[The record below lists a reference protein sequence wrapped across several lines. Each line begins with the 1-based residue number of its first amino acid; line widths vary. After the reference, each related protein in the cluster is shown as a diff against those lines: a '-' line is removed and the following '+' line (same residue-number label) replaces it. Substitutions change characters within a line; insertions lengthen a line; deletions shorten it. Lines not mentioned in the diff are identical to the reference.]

1 MDHFAQEAS
10 IRVPK
15 LTTSNKIAFA
25 YAICVRLQPHY
36 EAFFEA
42 EGWGNPAVLHSALAT
57 LQQAVF
63 SAPEVSDLQ
72 QQYQQVEEVTPDS
85 EDFGGT
91 LGSFALDTCCA
102 LLSALDFVL
111 KGTEQYVL
119 DVAVFARNTVDLYVQ
134 ELGDMEPNDPQLE
147 QKIERSPYMVQE
159 VNWQRETLNRLESTE
174 WPSQDLLDE
183 LIKGQMLDLELLSKP
198 EE

>member
-36 EAFFEA
+36 QAFYEA
-42 EGWGNPAVLHSALAT
+42 EDWGNPAVLHSALT
-57 LQQAVF
+57 MLRQAVF
-63 SAPEVSDLQ
+63 SAPTVTDLQ
-72 QQYQQVEEVTPDS
+72 QQYQQVEKVTPDAD
-85 EDFGGT
+85 DFGGT

-111 KGTEQYVL
+111 KGTDQYVL
-119 DVAVFARNTVDLYVQ
+119 DVAILARDTMDLYVQ
-134 ELGDMEPNDPQLE
+134 ELGEMESNAPHLE
-147 QKIERSPYMVQE
+147 QKIDRSPYMVEE
-159 VNWQRETLNRLESTE
+159 VSWQREALNRLEGVE
-174 WPSQDLLDE
+174 RPSQSLLDE
-183 LIKGQMLDLELLSKP
+183 LIKGQMLNLGLLPKLR
-198 EE
+198 E